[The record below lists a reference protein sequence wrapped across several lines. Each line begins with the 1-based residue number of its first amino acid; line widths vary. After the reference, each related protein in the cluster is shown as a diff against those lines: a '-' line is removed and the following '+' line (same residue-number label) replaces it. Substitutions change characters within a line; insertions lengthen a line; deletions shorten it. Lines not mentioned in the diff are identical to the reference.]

1 MDGCD
6 CHTRE
11 WGVFQRT
18 HCEPMVVGECD
29 GYVRSKAGACI
40 KIVAMGVSLSYFGNN
55 IYYFL
60 FRSEK

>member
-40 KIVAMGVSLSYFGNN
+40 KMVDMGV
-55 IYYFL
+55 FL
-60 FRSEK
+60 